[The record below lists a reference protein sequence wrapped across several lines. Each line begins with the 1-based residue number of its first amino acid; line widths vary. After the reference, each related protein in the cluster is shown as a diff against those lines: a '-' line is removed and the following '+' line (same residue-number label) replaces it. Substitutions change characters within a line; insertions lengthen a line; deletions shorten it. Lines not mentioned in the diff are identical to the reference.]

1 MFLRCGYCWQ
11 LREIKV
17 QIVMK
22 EAILRAL
29 LLNAGN
35 GSDLEVQYRLLTGMI
50 NLINRNLEI
59 DSDEFELLVE
69 DGLSGKL
76 ISVRKAKRLLEQT
89 GAFCFSD
96 GRWVFSKDLTLYGE
110 PIDWERF
117 TALFIRKEAA
127 SSTVA
132 AGNDPVRDAI
142 LRGINWNISMT
153 LFAIKAGDIEG
164 QPAFYVCEEDGDRPI
179 GYKVAGT
186 ATSDSLTMLCQA
198 SDYLVDCGKSPGE
211 IADCI
216 GFLVE
221 KTLECRCAAPDWD
234 KGGFFPLEDQPD
246 STHPTV
252 DATCL
257 AIMALCSFYESCKA
271 IEDRLSISLNA
282 DNEKVE
288 KAVLDGL
295 AFLFRMQNPDGS
307 FGIYNYEDGQTA
319 TPNENCTRMALS
331 TMGVCKGSGIFD
343 STGCEHLYPTC
354 SKVIAAAYTYLCNHT
369 AEADGYR
376 IWAPYFGGQARDYEI
391 ADVLV
396 SGARVCRSLIPVW
409 WQMEEE
415 RDNILSYCHDI
426 LRFWQENE
434 DNAAKKTGRYR
445 FTTPTDSGFS
455 TGEYFWASHPDM
467 LAAFT
472 VLQAYNLFGMALTK
486 DQWAVIDRAI
496 QHTLSLQH
504 EHGHWDNP
512 LAKKTPFC
520 AVTLA
525 ALELLQ
531 EYHNAKGLKV

>member
-1 MFLRCGYCWQ
+1 MNDT
-11 LREIKV
+11 
-17 QIVMK
+17 
-22 EAILRAL
+22 ILRAL
-29 LLNAGN
+29 LLNADN
-35 GSDLEVQYRLLTGMI
+35 ETDIEVQYQLLLGMI
-50 NLINRNLEI
+50 NLINRNVEI

-76 ISVRKAKRLLEQT
+76 ISVRKAKRLLEKT

-96 GRWVFSKDLTLYGE
+96 SRWEFNKDLIWHGE

-117 TALFIRKEAA
+117 TALFIRKDIAN
-127 SSTVA
+127 STVA
-132 AGNDPVRDAI
+132 TGSDPVRDAI
-142 LRGINWNISMT
+142 LRGINWSISMT
-153 LFAIKAGDIEG
+153 LYAVEAGDIEG

-179 GYKVAGT
+179 GYNVAGT

-198 SDYLVDCGKSPGE
+198 SDYLLDCGKSAEE
-211 IADCI
+211 ISDCI
-216 GFLVE
+216 AFLVD
-221 KTLECRCAAPDWD
+221 KTLRCQCVAPNWD
-234 KGGFFPLEDQPD
+234 NGGFFPLEDQPD

-257 AIMALCSFYESCKA
+257 ATMALCSFYENRKV
-271 IEDRLSISLNA
+271 IEASLSVSLNA
-282 DNEKVE
+282 DNTKVE
-288 KAVLDGL
+288 QAVLDGL
-295 AFLFRMQNPDGS
+295 SFLFRMQNPDGS
-307 FGIYNYEDGQTA
+307 FGIYTYEDGRYM

-343 STGCEHLYPTC
+343 STGCEYLYPTC
-354 SKVIAAAYTYLCNHT
+354 SKVIAVAYTYLCNHM
-369 AEADGYR
+369 AEADGHH
-376 IWAPYFGGQARDYEI
+376 IWAPYFGGQARDYDP
-391 ADVLV
+391 ADVVV
-396 SGARVCRSLIPVW
+396 SSARVCRSLIPVW

-415 RDNILSYCHDI
+415 RGNILSYCYGF
-426 LRFWQENE
+426 LRYWQENE
-434 DNAAKKTGRYR
+434 DQAASKVGRYR

-467 LAAFT
+467 LAAYT

-486 DQWAVIDRAI
+486 DQWAIIDHAI

-504 EHGHWDNP
+504 KHGHWDNP

>member
-1 MFLRCGYCWQ
+1 M
-11 LREIKV
+11 

-22 EAILRAL
+22 NAILRTL
-29 LLNAGN
+29 LLNADN
-35 GSDLEVQYRLLTGMI
+35 GSDIEVQYQLLIGMI
-50 NLINRNLEI
+50 NLIKQNVEI

-76 ISVRKAKRLLEQT
+76 VSVRKAKRLLEQT

-96 GRWVFSKDLTLYGE
+96 NRWVFNKELMLYGE
-110 PIDWERF
+110 PINWEHF
-117 TALFIRKEAA
+117 TTLFIREDVTNGTA
-127 SSTVA
+127 T
-132 AGNDPVRDAI
+132 AGNDPVREAI
-142 LRGINWNISMT
+142 LRGISWSISMT
-153 LFAIKAGDIEG
+153 LLAVEAGDIEG

-179 GYKVAGT
+179 GYNVAGT
-186 ATSDSLTMLCQA
+186 ATSDSLMLLCQA
-198 SDYLVDCGKSPGE
+198 SDYLFDCGKSTKE
-211 IADCI
+211 ISDCI
-216 GFLVE
+216 AFLVE
-221 KTLECRCAAPDWD
+221 KTLRCQCVTPDWD

-257 AIMALCSFYESCKA
+257 AIMALCSFYESRKV
-271 IEDRLSISLNA
+271 IEDRLSVPLKA
-282 DNEKVE
+282 DNEEVE
-288 KAVLDGL
+288 WAVLYGL
-295 AFLFRMQNPDGS
+295 SFLFRMQNPDGS
-307 FGIYNYEDGQTA
+307 FGIYNYEDGRYF

-331 TMGVCKGSGIFD
+331 TMGVCKESGIFD
-343 STGCEHLYPTC
+343 KVGCEHLYPTC
-354 SKVIAAAYTYLCNHT
+354 NKVISATYTYLCEHT
-369 AEADGYR
+369 AEVEDYH
-376 IWAPYFGGQARDYEI
+376 IWAPYFGEQARDYEP
-391 ADVLV
+391 ADVVV
-396 SGARVCRSLIPVW
+396 STARVCRAMIPVW

-415 RDNILSYCHDI
+415 RGNVLSYCYGL
-426 LRFWQENE
+426 LRYWQENE
-434 DNAAKKTGRYR
+434 DAIASRVGRYR

-472 VLQAYNLFGMALTK
+472 VLQTYNLFGLALTK
-486 DQWAVIDRAI
+486 DQWTIINRAI

-531 EYHNAKGLKV
+531 EYQNAKGLKV

>member
-1 MFLRCGYCWQ
+1 
-11 LREIKV
+11 
-17 QIVMK
+17 MK
-22 EAILRAL
+22 DTILRTL

-35 GSDLEVQYRLLTGMI
+35 GSDIEVQYQLLIGMI
-50 NLINRNLEI
+50 NLIKQNVEI

-96 GRWVFSKDLTLYGE
+96 NRWVFNKDLMLYGE
-110 PIDWERF
+110 TVDWERF
-117 TALFIRKEAA
+117 TALLIRKDNAH
-127 SSTVA
+127 STVA
-132 AGNDPVRDAI
+132 ANNDPVCDAI
-142 LRGINWNISMT
+142 LRGINWSISMT
-153 LFAIKAGDIEG
+153 LLAVKAGDIEG

-179 GYKVAGT
+179 GYNVAGT
-186 ATSDSLTMLCQA
+186 ATSDSLSMLCQA
-198 SDYLVDCGKSPGE
+198 SDYLLDCGKSAEE
-211 IADCI
+211 ISDCI
-216 GFLVE
+216 TFLVE
-221 KTLECRCAAPDWD
+221 KTLGCQCAAPEWD

-257 AIMALCSFYESCKA
+257 AVMALCSFLENRKA
-271 IEDRLSISLNA
+271 IEDRLSVSLNA
-282 DNEKVE
+282 DNAKVE
-288 KAVLDGL
+288 QAVLDGL
-295 AFLFRMQNPDGS
+295 SFLFRMQNPDGS
-307 FGIYNYEDGQTA
+307 FGIYNYEDGYKA

-343 STGCEHLYPTC
+343 STGCEYLYPTC
-354 SKVIAAAYTYLCNHT
+354 SKVIAIAYTYLCSHM
-369 AEADGYR
+369 AETGEYR
-376 IWAPYFGGQARDYEI
+376 VWAPYFGQRTRDYDA
-391 ADVLV
+391 ADVVV

-409 WQMEEE
+409 WQMKEE
-415 RDNILSYCHDI
+415 RGSILSYCYSI
-426 LRFWQENE
+426 LRYWQENE
-434 DNAAKKTGRYR
+434 DVAASRVGRYR

-455 TGEYFWASHPDM
+455 TGEYFWASYPDM

-486 DQWAVIDRAI
+486 DQWAIIDRTI

-531 EYHNAKGLKV
+531 EYHNAKG